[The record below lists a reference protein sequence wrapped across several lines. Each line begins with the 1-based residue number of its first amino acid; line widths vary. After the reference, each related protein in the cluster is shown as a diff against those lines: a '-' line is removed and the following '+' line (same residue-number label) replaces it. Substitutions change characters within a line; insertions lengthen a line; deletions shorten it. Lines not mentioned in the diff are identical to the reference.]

1 MARCKLGFGV
11 YSAFTFFGLPAGL
24 WSHSL
29 HSNLVPLKTRLFN
42 LWYSDSNGIQ
52 PSGIRFLTVLVAV
65 NDPSYCRSSYCKRCL
80 WLGIPDID
88 LERTKK
94 CDKRQKFLAF
104 PSLVEQLYLQRW
116 HTHKKLLLWTC
127 IFWSW
132 KCKKQNLCSEWTSN
146 CILSSLSLSLFHL
159 GLFVLFQIAT
169 NNPQLEDLEEDTK
182 AQLSAPKWSYLVW
195 VLYICSTK
203 LQLKKW

>member
-1 MARCKLGFGV
+1 M
-11 YSAFTFFGLPAGL
+11 
-24 WSHSL
+24 
-29 HSNLVPLKTRLFN
+29 
-42 LWYSDSNGIQ
+42 
-52 PSGIRFLTVLVAV
+52 
-65 NDPSYCRSSYCKRCL
+65 
-80 WLGIPDID
+80 GIPDID

-182 AQLSAPKWSYLVW
+182 AQLSTPKWSYSVW
-195 VLYICSTK
+195 VIFICSTK
-203 LQLKKW
+203 SQFFYLELIILSKITLHYWHDNDNLFHLLSNKKLLLSWEKHCEHGENL